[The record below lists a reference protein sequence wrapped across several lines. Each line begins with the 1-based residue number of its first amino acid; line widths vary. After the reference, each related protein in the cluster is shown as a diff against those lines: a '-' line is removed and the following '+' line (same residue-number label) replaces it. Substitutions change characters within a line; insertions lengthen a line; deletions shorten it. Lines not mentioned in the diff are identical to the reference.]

1 MDVDIRGK
9 LQFAASSRTM
19 KFVVVSW
26 WYRRGTE
33 TVVSVPL
40 RNHACYNIE
49 ILIKLLT
56 FLFNVYKRFFI
67 SVTFLNVFN
76 RFLNFNMNVFL
87 PARRI
92 GGPT

>member
-40 RNHACYNIE
+40 HNHACYNIE
-49 ILIKLLT
+49 ILIKLLRFFIQRLQT
-56 FLFNVYKRFFI
+56 FLKI
-67 SVTFLNVFN
+67 SVTFLNVLTGF
-76 RFLNFNMNVFL
+76 FFKF
-87 PARRI
+87 
-92 GGPT
+92 